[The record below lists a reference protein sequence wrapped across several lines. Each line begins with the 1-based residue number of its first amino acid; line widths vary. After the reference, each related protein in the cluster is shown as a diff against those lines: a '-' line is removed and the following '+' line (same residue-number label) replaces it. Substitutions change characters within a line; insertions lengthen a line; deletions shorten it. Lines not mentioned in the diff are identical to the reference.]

1 MRKRRILLLVHE
13 LLVPPD
19 DPGEVDLAE
28 VEWKTEWDVLVTL
41 RDLGHEVRVL
51 GVGAELQPIR
61 RMVAEWKPHIAFNL
75 LEEFAGEP
83 AFDHVAVSFMEILR
97 VPYTG
102 CNPRGLILAR
112 DKALSKKILA
122 WHRIPAPDFAVFARQ
137 RPVRRP
143 RALKLPL
150 LVKSLT
156 REASEGISSASV
168 VHDDEDLAERVRF
181 IHEKVGTDAIAERF
195 LDGREFYCGVV
206 GNERLEV
213 LPVWELFLD
222 KLPEG
227 TPRIATERVKFDAAY
242 QKRHKIMSGPARLD
256 DALREQIQRMSKRAY
271 RALGLSGCARMD
283 IRLDEDGRPWIIEAN
298 PNPQIAYGEDF
309 AESAHKAGL
318 KYPDLLQRFITL
330 GLRYRRRM

>member
-1 MRKRRILLLVHE
+1 MKKLRILLPVHE
-13 LLVPPD
+13 LLVPPL
-19 DPGEVDLAE
+19 DPGDIDTREA
-28 VEWKTEWDVLVTL
+28 EWKTEWDVLITL
-41 RDLGHEVRVL
+41 RNLGHEVCVL

-61 RMVAEWKPHIAFNL
+61 RVIADWQPHIAFNL

-83 AFDHVAVSFMEILR
+83 AFDHVVVSFLEILG

-122 WHRIPAPDFAVFARQ
+122 WHRLPAPDFAVFARQ

-143 RALKLPL
+143 KALAFPL
-150 LVKSLT
+150 LIKSLT

-168 VHDDEDLAERVRF
+168 VHDDDELRQRVLF
-181 IHEKVGTDAIAERF
+181 IHDKVGTDAIAERY
-195 LDGREFYCGVV
+195 LDGREFYVGVM
-206 GNERLEV
+206 GHERLEV

-222 KLPEG
+222 NLPEG
-227 TPRIATERVKFDAAY
+227 TPKIATERVKFDAVY
-242 QKRHKIMSGPARLD
+242 QKKHGITSGPARID
-256 DALREQIQRMSKRAY
+256 NALTEQVQRMAKRAY
-271 RALGLSGCARMD
+271 RALGLSGYA
-283 IRLDEDGRPWIIEAN
+283 RLDFRLDDAGRPWILEAN

-309 AESAHKAGL
+309 AESAHKAGI
-318 KYPDLLQRFITL
+318 KYPQLLQRMLNL